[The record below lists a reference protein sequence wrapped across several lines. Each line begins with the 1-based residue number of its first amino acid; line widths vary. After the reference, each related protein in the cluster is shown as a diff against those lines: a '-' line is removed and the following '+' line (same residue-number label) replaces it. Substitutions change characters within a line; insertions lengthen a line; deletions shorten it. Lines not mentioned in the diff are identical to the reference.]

1 MKKILSISIL
11 AVCVALSANCFASAP
26 ATPQAAEQKG
36 KEVAEQMK
44 EAVFSGIVKKHENG
58 TALITKDKTYPLEGG
73 DFAMIVGKEVDIVG
87 KVVKEGDVEKLV
99 VSKLQVLKK

>member
-1 MKKILSISIL
+1 MKKILSICIL
-11 AVCVALSANCFASAP
+11 AVCVAMGSSCFASAP
-26 ATPQAAEQKG
+26 ATPQAAAKQG

-44 EAVFSGIVKKHENG
+44 EMVFSGVVKKHEDG
-58 TALITKDKTYPLEGG
+58 TALITKDKTYPLTGG

-87 KVVKEGDVEKLV
+87 KVVKEGEVEKLV